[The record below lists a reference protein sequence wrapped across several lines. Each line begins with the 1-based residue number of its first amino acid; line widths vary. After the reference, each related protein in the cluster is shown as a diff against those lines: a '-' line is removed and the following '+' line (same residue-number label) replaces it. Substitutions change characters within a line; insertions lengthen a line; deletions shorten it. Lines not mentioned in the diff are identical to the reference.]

1 MLHNIDTRITP
12 ELLYILSQMGHGD
25 EIVVADRNF
34 PSYSIGSNCI
44 VKVPIIL
51 TNLNATET
59 VEAICSL
66 LPLDTFS
73 DYGALRMEVDNE
85 PASKNEVHQ
94 EVWLL
99 LNRIG
104 ADQKITIQK
113 SSLERQDFYSHA
125 SSSYAIVQT
134 NESRPFGCFILRKGV
149 IFSKRY

>member
-149 IFSKRY
+149 IF

>member
-51 TNLNATET
+51 TNLNASET

-85 PASKNEVHQ
+85 PANKNEVHQ
-94 EVWLL
+94 EVWLI
-99 LNRIG
+99 LNRVG
-104 ADQKITIQK
+104 ADQKIKIQK
-113 SSLERQDFYSHA
+113 SSLERQAFYNQA

-149 IFSKRY
+149 IF

>member
-51 TNLNATET
+51 TNLNASET

-73 DYGALRMEVDNE
+73 DYGALRMEIDNE

-94 EVWLL
+94 EVWLI

-104 ADQKITIQK
+104 ADQKIKIQK

-149 IFSKRY
+149 IF

>member
-113 SSLERQDFYSHA
+113 SSQERQAFYSHA

-149 IFSKRY
+149 IF

>member
-149 IFSKRY
+149 IL